1 MGHFVQTGH
10 GTGPVQSHRQFGD
23 RRAVLQVDE
32 AHRILRIVLQH
43 RHISVDGGDGVQRTI
58 QYVARTAGDQT
69 LHIVFLG
76 NLVECATQFRRDA
89 VARCQSVDA
98 AEFRFLTGGDA
109 VRVCLGLGLGIVDK
123 IAGQQHCIRGTGQIQ
138 HTDHK
143 FIAVGHNP
151 FVGGVQLGDADMA
164 FGESGRTLRHFWLD
178 IGGGG
183 QESGHRLGG
192 GHGEVHDACAR
203 ADGGQHVLGAG
214 RAQ

>member
-1 MGHFVQTGH
+1 MGRFVQTGH

-43 RHISVDGGDGVQRTI
+43 RHISVDGSDGVQRTI

-98 AEFRFLTGGDA
+98 AEFCFLTGGDA

>member
-1 MGHFVQTGH
+1 M
-10 GTGPVQSHRQFGD
+10 
-23 RRAVLQVDE
+23 
-32 AHRILRIVLQH
+32 
-43 RHISVDGGDGVQRTI
+43 GVQRTI

-151 FVGGVQLGDADMA
+151 FVGGVQLGDAIWPSA
-164 FGESGRTLRHFWLD
+164 SRAARCATFGSTLVV
-178 IGGGG
+178 
-183 QESGHRLGG
+183 
-192 GHGEVHDACAR
+192 EVRNPATAWVEGTAR
-203 ADGGQHVLGAG
+203 FTMRVRERMVGSTS
-214 RAQ
+214 